1 MLGCVQTWCPS
12 TVPEHG
18 ARERFLMGTSVNTP
32 KLQVPT
38 PEFGHGARAR
48 VQGLDLVLGHYMIL
62 GALEFPVSEH
72 NTIFFQ
78 CSGTSARA
86 PNVNTAL
93 VMTTAASR
101 KSVVVKVMT
110 LLSPFNQWEFSV
122 SGETGNSLFS
132 KDVYSPSIF
141 LAPAPLPS

>member
-1 MLGCVQTWCPS
+1 MAALRAHVGIVRLRS
-12 TVPEHG
+12 DLVPEHG

-32 KLQVPT
+32 KLQEPT

-48 VQGLDLVLGHYMIL
+48 VQGLDLVFGHNMVL

-86 PNVNTAL
+86 PNGNTA
-93 VMTTAASR
+93 
-101 KSVVVKVMT
+101 
-110 LLSPFNQWEFSV
+110 
-122 SGETGNSLFS
+122 
-132 KDVYSPSIF
+132 
-141 LAPAPLPS
+141 